1 MDILISEGEMTMKA
15 TLDKVMYHNGY
26 VVIVMT
32 DGDIN
37 IYKQGNF
44 VLHANC
50 EIMDSAEEIQ
60 EIVDE
65 LLAFKE
71 SLEQKPKEVSA

>member
-1 MDILISEGEMTMKA
+1 MKA

-50 EIMDSAEEIQ
+50 EVPEDDEELQ
-60 EIVDE
+60 KTVDE

-71 SLEQKPKEVSA
+71 NLEHKPKEVSV

>member
-1 MDILISEGEMTMKA
+1 MDISTSKGEMMMKA
-15 TLDKVMYHNGY
+15 TLDKVMYYKGY

-50 EIMDSAEEIQ
+50 SIMDSDEEIL
-60 EIVDE
+60 EMVEE

-71 SLEQKPKEVSA
+71 NVEHKSQVVTV

>member
-1 MDILISEGEMTMKA
+1 MKA

-50 EIMDSAEEIQ
+50 EILESGEELQ
-60 EIVDE
+60 EMVDE

-71 SLEQKPKEVSA
+71 KLEQKPKEISA

>member
-1 MDILISEGEMTMKA
+1 MKA